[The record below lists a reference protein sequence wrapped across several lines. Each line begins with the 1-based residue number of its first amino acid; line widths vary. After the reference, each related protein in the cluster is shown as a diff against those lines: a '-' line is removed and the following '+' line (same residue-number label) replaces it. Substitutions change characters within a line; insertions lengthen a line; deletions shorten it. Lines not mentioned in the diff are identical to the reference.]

1 MRYLTAALLGCL
13 LALTSFAFAGAVVS
27 TTPDGYVVKH
37 DAQGAHAPAPQAA
50 EAHPDNDGRLCGP
63 DLAATAAGR
72 AACSY
77 ARDLNDCAASPATCA
92 GRGYGAA
99 YSSRARLDS

>member
-13 LALTSFAFAGAVVS
+13 LALTSFAFATVA
-27 TTPDGYVVKH
+27 
-37 DAQGAHAPAPQAA
+37 
-50 EAHPDNDGRLCGP
+50 AHPDNDGRTC
-63 DLAATAAGR
+63 DAILAATAAGR

-77 ARDLNDCAASPATCA
+77 ARDLNDCA

>member
-13 LALTSFAFAGAVVS
+13 LALTSFAFALDV
-27 TTPDGYVVKH
+27 
-37 DAQGAHAPAPQAA
+37 APA
-50 EAHPDNDGRLCGP
+50 
-63 DLAATAAGR
+63 T
-72 AACSY
+72 
-77 ARDLNDCAASPATCA
+77 PATCA